1 MKKTKHISLVL
12 ITAALASCNRPSNQ
26 DWVNAN
32 GEHRRVYVRSDSTAP
47 YAPMTHPV
55 GSPLWYYAF
64 RPYGSYS
71 YFSGYRRVGYYSSAI
86 SERSNIGLSGE
97 KGGII
102 RGGFG
107 SGYSVSS

>member
-1 MKKTKHISLVL
+1 VKKTSHISLVL
-12 ITAALASCNRPSNQ
+12 ITAALASCNRPAGQ

-32 GEHRRVYVRSDSTAP
+32 GEHRRVYIRSDSTAP
-47 YAPMTHPV
+47 YAPMSHPA
-55 GSPLWYYAF
+55 GSLLWYYAF

-86 SERSNIGLSGE
+86 SERSNIGLSSE

-107 SGYSVSS
+107 RGFSVSS

>member
-1 MKKTKHISLVL
+1 VKKTKNISLVL
-12 ITAALASCNRPSNQ
+12 ITAALASCNRPANQ

-47 YAPMTHPV
+47 YTTMVHPV
-55 GSPLWYYAF
+55 GNPLWYYAF
-64 RPYGSYS
+64 RPYGSYG

-86 SERSNIGLSGE
+86 SESSNIGLSGE

>member
-1 MKKTKHISLVL
+1 VKKTKHISLVL
-12 ITAALASCNRPSNQ
+12 ITAALASCHKPANP

-32 GEHRRVYVRSDSTAP
+32 GQHRRVYIRSDSTAP
-47 YAPMTHPV
+47 YAPMSHPF

-71 YFSGYRRVGYYSSAI
+71 YFTGYRRVGYYSSAI
-86 SERSNIGLSGE
+86 SERSNIGFSGE

-107 SGYSVSS
+107 GGYSVSS

>member
-1 MKKTKHISLVL
+1 MKKTQHISLVL
-12 ITAALASCNRPSNQ
+12 ITAALASCHKPGNQ
-26 DWVNAN
+26 DWINAN
-32 GEHRRVYVRSDSTAP
+32 GEHRSVYIRSDSTAP
-47 YAPMTHPV
+47 YARMSHPA
-55 GSPLWYYAF
+55 GNPYWYYAF

-97 KGGII
+97 KGSII